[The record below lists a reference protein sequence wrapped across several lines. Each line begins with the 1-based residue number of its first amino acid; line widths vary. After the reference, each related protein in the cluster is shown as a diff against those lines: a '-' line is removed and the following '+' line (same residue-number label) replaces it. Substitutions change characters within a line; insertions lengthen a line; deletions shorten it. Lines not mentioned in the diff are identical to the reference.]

1 MAVLGQIRQRSVFL
15 ILVIGMALF
24 AFVISGVFDGNSAAG
39 SPSDPIAVV
48 NDEEIELTFYRQLV
62 ENTERNYNI
71 STMQAVNSVWDQLVR
86 ATIFR
91 QEFERL
97 GIDAGKQQIEM
108 ILMQNQTIVQDPRFQ
123 NETGFFDFGIFTDYI
138 NQMRVENPQ
147 AYDNWKLQEENI
159 VGMAKENIYYDLIK
173 SSTGFT
179 ELEGKNA
186 YHIQN
191 DKVNLKF
198 VRMPYEEVPDSLFR
212 ISDAD
217 IKQYI
222 NKTKEN
228 YETEMS
234 RSVRY
239 VIFDEVASEAD
250 ENQIRAD
257 LEKLKNQRIEYND
270 VSKLTDTIE
279 GLATTENITD
289 FIEQYSETAFDSI
302 YKTKGILASEYADI
316 LFGLNPGDVFGPY
329 KDSNQL
335 KISRFL
341 DRKKGGAIKASH
353 ILVAFVGAT
362 RANPDITR
370 SNEEAKKLAQ
380 DLYRKARRNPD
391 DFAQLASENSD
402 GPSKTQ
408 GGDLGFFQE
417 GMMTDKFFDFCDRSR
432 VGKIGLVETEFGFHV
447 IKVTDKEDVV
457 LTADVAKEIVPSEET
472 SNGVFQKTTQFEME
486 SIKTEQMDT
495 VANNYDY
502 DVKFVQ
508 KVNLLDEN
516 LPDLP
521 RQRNLVQWLFNY
533 ETEVG
538 DIKRFSMTNGG
549 YVVAQLSGI
558 TPKGTVNVESV
569 KFEVIQEMLKE
580 KKAAYLLKTHADK
593 KSLDALASATDKE
606 IETASAVT
614 QENTVIA
621 GAGSEPYV
629 IGTAFALELNK
640 ASALIK
646 GNSGVYMIEVISK
659 EIAEEMESY
668 RAYANALQ
676 NEENMRINNSIYE
689 ALRSSA
695 EIEDNRQL
703 YY

>member
-1 MAVLGQIRQRSVFL
+1 
-15 ILVIGMALF
+15 
-24 AFVISGVFDGNSAAG
+24 
-39 SPSDPIAVV
+39 
-48 NDEEIELTFYRQLV
+48 
-62 ENTERNYNI
+62 
-71 STMQAVNSVWDQLVR
+71 
-86 ATIFR
+86 
-91 QEFERL
+91 
-97 GIDAGKQQIEM
+97 
-108 ILMQNQTIVQDPRFQ
+108 
-123 NETGFFDFGIFTDYI
+123 
-138 NQMRVENPQ
+138 
-147 AYDNWKLQEENI
+147 
-159 VGMAKENIYYDLIK
+159 
-173 SSTGFT
+173 
-179 ELEGKNA
+179 
-186 YHIQN
+186 
-191 DKVNLKF
+191 
-198 VRMPYEEVPDSLFR
+198 
-212 ISDAD
+212 
-217 IKQYI
+217 
-222 NKTKEN
+222 
-228 YETEMS
+228 
-234 RSVRY
+234 
-239 VIFDEVASEAD
+239 
-250 ENQIRAD
+250 
-257 LEKLKNQRIEYND
+257 
-270 VSKLTDTIE
+270 
-279 GLATTENITD
+279 
-289 FIEQYSETAFDSI
+289 
-302 YKTKGILASEYADI
+302 
-316 LFGLNPGDVFGPY
+316 
-329 KDSNQL
+329 
-335 KISRFL
+335 
-341 DRKKGGAIKASH
+341 
-353 ILVAFVGAT
+353 LVAFVGAT

-457 LTADVAKEIVPSEET
+457 LTADVAKVIVPSEET

-521 RQRNLVQWLFNY
+521 RQRNLVQWLFND

-569 KFEVIQEMLKE
+569 KVEVIQEMLKE

-621 GAGSEPYV
+621 GAGTEPYV

-646 GNSGVYMIEVISK
+646 GNSGLYMIEVISK

-668 RAYANALQ
+668 RVYANALQ